1 MQKFSTQ
8 YAETIIKNR
17 IKVLLAAL
25 LLVSVSIMAISSNPL
40 RHNNSNEMWFLP
52 GDPNLVAFE
61 KLQDLFGSSEYL
73 IVGIS
78 AREKD
83 QDIFEAETLTMID
96 EISTMLEDHEI
107 VEQVRSVSKYQRTYD
122 KNGMVATDDLIEDFD
137 DLSSNP
143 DLILNAREIMKGEE
157 LALDSIIT
165 SDLKD
170 TRILARTEYRA
181 NDNSHKIQVV
191 NDLRDF
197 IKEKRYAEKG
207 YNLRL
212 GGVPY
217 IGERFETISNTEFG
231 WMIPTQA
238 AIMFCILG
246 LIFRSLAGMIVP
258 WVVIATSA
266 ITFTGLQA
274 GLGLPITV
282 VNQSLTPITML
293 IGMATAVHVLSEF
306 YGLRTSGLNAKESSI
321 RLIENLLKPVFFTCL
336 TTSIGFSALYVTRLV
351 PVKEFAII
359 AAFIPLIVFL
369 YSMTALPA
377 ALSFFSK
384 LPKRTENTFKGGW
397 LTNFTNSLPDF
408 NYKYRK
414 IISSLGLVLLFLS
427 IYGVSQ
433 INVDTNIFKYFRSDL
448 KVTKDLVYF
457 DDRYKGAA
465 NVEYLVTSKEQF
477 SEEGLVKEPEF
488 LQDVGKLE
496 EFLEQKVDIGKGLTV
511 PDFLKQIRQAFTGD
525 DPKYYILPDSKEM
538 TAQLLLLYENSGPDE
553 DLSDLKDFDEKNL
566 RMTFPITNM
575 DASQFNVFVK
585 NLNAEI
591 ADKFK
596 TLSVMA
602 TGPMVMFQ
610 AQNEYTDKGIT
621 SSFTVSLILISI
633 TFFILFRSV
642 KFGAIAVI
650 PSVIPILL
658 AGGIA
663 TLMGKDLN
671 LGSLIVGAMTMGIA
685 VDDSIHMVSR
695 YRLARLEGSNVH
707 QAMQRAMNESGRAII
722 TTSIILVIGFSV
734 FLMASLVPTID
745 IGRFAAIIFLL
756 ALFGVLFFIPS
767 LLYIIDGKDEKLGA
781 KT

>member
-1 MQKFSTQ
+1 
-8 YAETIIKNR
+8 
-17 IKVLLAAL
+17 
-25 LLVSVSIMAISSNPL
+25 
-40 RHNNSNEMWFLP
+40 
-52 GDPNLVAFE
+52 
-61 KLQDLFGSSEYL
+61 
-73 IVGIS
+73 
-78 AREKD
+78 
-83 QDIFEAETLTMID
+83 
-96 EISTMLEDHEI
+96 
-107 VEQVRSVSKYQRTYD
+107 
-122 KNGMVATDDLIEDFD
+122 
-137 DLSSNP
+137 
-143 DLILNAREIMKGEE
+143 
-157 LALDSIIT
+157 
-165 SDLKD
+165 
-170 TRILARTEYRA
+170 
-181 NDNSHKIQVV
+181 
-191 NDLRDF
+191 
-197 IKEKRYAEKG
+197 
-207 YNLRL
+207 
-212 GGVPY
+212 
-217 IGERFETISNTEFG
+217 
-231 WMIPTQA
+231 
-238 AIMFCILG
+238 
-246 LIFRSLAGMIVP
+246 
-258 WVVIATSA
+258 
-266 ITFTGLQA
+266 
-274 GLGLPITV
+274 
-282 VNQSLTPITML
+282 
-293 IGMATAVHVLSEF
+293 
-306 YGLRTSGLNAKESSI
+306 
-321 RLIENLLKPVFFTCL
+321 
-336 TTSIGFSALYVTRLV
+336 
-351 PVKEFAII
+351 
-359 AAFIPLIVFL
+359 
-369 YSMTALPA
+369 
-377 ALSFFSK
+377 
-384 LPKRTENTFKGGW
+384 
-397 LTNFTNSLPDF
+397 
-408 NYKYRK
+408 
-414 IISSLGLVLLFLS
+414 
-427 IYGVSQ
+427 VSQ

-488 LQDVGKLE
+488 LQDVGDLE
-496 EFLEQKVDIGKGLTV
+496 KFLEQKVDIGKGLTI

-596 TLSVMA
+596 SLSVMA

-621 SSFTVSLILISI
+621 SSFTVSLVLISI